1 MKTDDFEQRLCQQ
14 PLRQIPA
21 AWRDQILVAADVN
34 RRNRPT
40 REFTCAAATFR
51 SLLSTLNHQL
61 STLLWPNPK
70 AWAGLA
76 AVWVVILAMNFTTRD
91 ESKTAAKKSP
101 PPSPQVL
108 MALQQQ
114 KRLLTELIGQLATP
128 EAEPPLPFLP
138 RPRSERR
145 DEMLTA

>member
-1 MKTDDFEQRLCQQ
+1 
-14 PLRQIPA
+14 
-21 AWRDQILVAADVN
+21 V
-34 RRNRPT
+34 
-40 REFTCAAATFR
+40 
-51 SLLSTLNHQL
+51 
-61 STLLWPNPK
+61 
-70 AWAGLA
+70 
-76 AVWVVILAMNFTTRD
+76 NFTTRD

-145 DEMLTA
+145 DEMLMA